1 MLCNCMGMVY
11 VDLLNNLN
19 KVHTTKLGVERIR
32 KNLGLV
38 DVDDVVAWHKIKK
51 YESAFSQL

>member
-1 MLCNCMGMVY
+1 MGMVY